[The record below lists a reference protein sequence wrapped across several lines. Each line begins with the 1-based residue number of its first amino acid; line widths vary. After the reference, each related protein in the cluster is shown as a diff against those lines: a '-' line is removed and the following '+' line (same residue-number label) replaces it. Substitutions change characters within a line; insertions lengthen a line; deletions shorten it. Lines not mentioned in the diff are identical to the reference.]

1 MLIAWNSVQSL
12 VVACVRLSN
21 RSKLQRLFPYSFFF
35 FTNHVFSQTL
45 KHLQCINVCVS
56 AVTRSGD
63 DCVESYGVD
72 QEEQGLT
79 APRAGGGVCGSA
91 AG

>member
-1 MLIAWNSVQSL
+1 M
-12 VVACVRLSN
+12 
-21 RSKLQRLFPYSFFF
+21 
-35 FTNHVFSQTL
+35 
-45 KHLQCINVCVS
+45 CVS